1 LPHAEAHT
9 VILPHAIAYNEP
21 YASEAIGK
29 LKPVLGVENVAQGLW
44 QLQNE
49 VGAPMTLQQL
59 GMQEADLER
68 AADLACQKPYPNPAP
83 LERARLLQLLNNA
96 FHGNEPGSV

>member
-1 LPHAEAHT
+1 M
-9 VILPHAIAYNEP
+9 ILPHAISYNEH

-29 LKPVLGVENVAQGLW
+29 LKPLLGVENVAQGLW
-44 QLQNE
+44 ELQKKL
-49 VGAPMTLQQL
+49 GAPMTLQQL
-59 GMQEADLER
+59 GMQKTDLER

-96 FHGNEPGSV
+96 FHGNAPGSV